1 MNASSTE
8 HPSTQKQSGH
18 RLRRLA
24 LAATLLALLLALGLL
39 ALRVVQAA
47 TATRSALAELQALQT
62 VDLASMTSLDPAKL
76 ADMQGRFARLEADF
90 NTIAEQVGPFLPLT
104 RGLGWL
110 PRFGAEAQ
118 AAPELLQL
126 ARGVA
131 TAGRASMDGAYVLA
145 SALNGQPGQGNA
157 LARLVPALEQTE
169 SSWQEAEAA
178 LAQVA
183 NARSQLDLTQFDLRI
198 ASQLERL
205 DRYLPLLQTGSAL
218 ARLAPTLL
226 GADGPQT
233 YLVLAQNSD
242 ELRPTGGFISGVG
255 LLPID
260 RGQLGEID
268 FEDSYTVYNPD
279 VDHPLAPP
287 DLEQT
292 MGAQMLLFRDS
303 NWSADFPTSAQVA
316 QALYQLDTGAATDG
330 VIAFDLEATRRLVA
344 ALQPLTLPGYQ
355 QPLNGD
361 NVLTAMREVWAEP
374 LTTDNT
380 VQEAGATDW
389 WLHRKD
395 FMGDLAAAARSR
407 LETGPIDFGA
417 LAQAIYSS
425 LQGKHVLV
433 TVNNPATAALLT
445 EAGWSGAIDPGA
457 DDFLLVVDSNV
468 GWNKVNGVVQR
479 NTNYAVTPRPD
490 GSAWVDLE
498 LVYRH
503 QGEASNEPCV
513 HEARYGDTYADMAR
527 RCYFNYV
534 RVLAPAGAQLR
545 SAEGFEP
552 AEVSVRAGERGAT
565 QFAGN
570 LVLPPG
576 NTARVRL
583 SYELPAGLLD
593 GDVYNLRVQK
603 QPGIPAWPVKVLLV
617 DPTGAWQP
625 VAPGGQRTDEGVQ
638 VVFDLSRDVDVVMA
652 RQP

>member
-8 HPSTQKQSGH
+8 RPSTQRQSGR

-24 LAATLLALLLALGLL
+24 LAATLLAVLLVLGVL
-39 ALRVVQAA
+39 ALRTVQIAA
-47 TATRSALAELQALQT
+47 AARSALTELQALQT
-62 VDLASMTSLDPAKL
+62 VDLASMTSLDPANL

-90 NTIAEQVGPFLPLT
+90 NTIDDQAGPFLPLT

-110 PRFGAEAQ
+110 PRFGAEVQ

-131 TAGRASMDGAYVLA
+131 TAGRASMDGAYVVA
-145 SALNGQPGQGNA
+145 SALYGQPGQGNT

-183 NARSQLDLTQFDLRI
+183 NARSQLDLTQFDVRI

-218 ARLAPTLL
+218 ARLAPPLL

-233 YLVLAQNSD
+233 YLLLAQNSD

-268 FEDSYTVYNPD
+268 FEDSYSVYNPN

-292 MGAQMLLFRDS
+292 MGAQILLFRDA
-303 NWSADFPTSAQVA
+303 NWSADFPTSSQVA

-380 VQEAGATDW
+380 VQEASATDW

-407 LETGPIDFGA
+407 LETGQIDFGA

-425 LQGKHVLV
+425 LQEKHILV

-468 GWNKVNGVVQR
+468 GWNKVNGIVQR
-479 NTNYAVTPRPD
+479 TTRYTLTPRAD

-498 LVYRH
+498 LVYQH
-503 QGEASNEPCV
+503 QGEASSEPCV
-513 HEARYGDTYADMAR
+513 HEARYGDTYEEMAR
-527 RCYFNYV
+527 RCYFNYI

-552 AEVSVRAGERGAT
+552 AEVSVRPGEHGAT

-583 SYELPAGLLD
+583 SYELPIGLLD

-603 QPGIPAWPVKVLLV
+603 QPGIPAWPVRVLLV

-625 VAPGGQRTDEGVQ
+625 VAPGGQRTDQGVE
-638 VVFDLSRDVDVVMA
+638 VVFDLSHDVDVIMA
-652 RQP
+652 QQP

>member
-1 MNASSTE
+1 MNVGSTE

-24 LAATLLALLLALGLL
+24 LAAILLALLLVVGLL
-39 ALRVVQAA
+39 ALRAVQIA
-47 TATRSALAELQALQT
+47 TAARSALAELQALQT
-62 VDLASMTSLDPAKL
+62 VDLASMASLDPAKL
-76 ADMQGRFARLEADF
+76 ADMQGRFARIEADF
-90 NTIAEQVGPFLPLT
+90 NTIGDQAGPFLPLT

-110 PRFGAEAQ
+110 PRFGGEVQ

-131 TAGRASMDGAYVLA
+131 TAGRASMDGAYVVA
-145 SALNGQPGQGNA
+145 SALQGQTGAGSA
-157 LARLVPALEQTE
+157 LTRLATALEQ
-169 SSWQEAEAA
+169 SQPSWQEADAA
-178 LAQVA
+178 LSQVSD
-183 NARSQLDLTQFDLRI
+183 ARSQLDLAQLDPRI
-198 ASQLERL
+198 SGQLERL

-218 ARLAPTLL
+218 ARLAPALL
-226 GADGPQT
+226 GADGLKT
-233 YLVLAQNSD
+233 YLLLAQNSD

-268 FEDSYTVYNPD
+268 FEDSYSVYNPN

-330 VIAFDLEATRRLVA
+330 VIAFNLEATRRLVA

-355 QPLNGD
+355 QPLTGD
-361 NVLTAMREVWAEP
+361 NVLVAMREIWAEP
-374 LTTDNT
+374 IETENT
-380 VQEAGATDW
+380 VREASESDW

-395 FMGDLAAAARSR
+395 FMGDLAAAARAR
-407 LETGPIDFGA
+407 LESGQIDFGL
-417 LAQAIYSS
+417 LAQAFYSS
-425 LQGKHVLV
+425 LQEKHVLV
-433 TVNNPATAALLT
+433 AVNDPATSALLA
-445 EAGWSGAIDPGA
+445 EAGWSGVVDPG
-457 DDFLLVVDSNV
+457 DGDFLLVVDSNV

-479 NTNYAVTPRPD
+479 NTNYTVTPRPD
-490 GSAWVDLE
+490 GSAWVELE

-503 QGEASNEPCV
+503 QGEASDEPCV
-513 HEARYGDTYADMAR
+513 HEASYGDSYEDMVR

-552 AEVSVRAGERGAT
+552 AEVSVRPGERGAT

-576 NTARVRL
+576 RTARLRL
-583 SYELPAGLLD
+583 NYELPAGLLD
-593 GDVYNLRVQK
+593 GDAYTLRVQK
-603 QPGIPAWPVKVLLV
+603 QPGIPAWPVMVLLV
-617 DPTGAWQP
+617 DPDGVWQP
-625 VAPGGQRTDEGVQ
+625 VAPGGRLTDDGVQ
-638 VVFDLSRDVDVVMA
+638 VAFELSRDVDVVMA